1 MMDIW
6 DMASRVVYIL
16 AQSVNYS
23 SDEEKQIGEADL
35 SGRILRANTLLNM
48 LDEWRRSI
56 SIQFEPLPADGP
68 FGRAFPP
75 LWIHPSPFATS
86 MQMYCMAKILLLIN
100 QPAAGG
106 YLEYLSRDKIIT
118 ECIDTIGGIALRL
131 TDDASRL
138 MSTQCLY
145 AAGLYC
151 TDDAKRCCVAE
162 LIEDHSKHTGWPSN
176 TDLAEELRIEWQ
188 KQKPG

>member
-1 MMDIW
+1 MMDMW

-16 AQSVNYS
+16 AQAVNYS
-23 SDEEKQIGEADL
+23 SDEEKQLGEADL
-35 SGRILRANTLLNM
+35 AGRILRADTLLNM
-48 LDEWRRSI
+48 LNEWRNSI
-56 SIQFEPLPADGP
+56 SIHFEALPADGP
-68 FGRAFPP
+68 FDRAFKP
-75 LWIHPSPFATS
+75 LWIHPPPLATS
-86 MQMYCMAKILLLIN
+86 IQLYSMARILLLIN

-106 YLEYLSRDKIIT
+106 YLEYLSRDKVIN

-131 TDDASRL
+131 TDDACRL

-151 TDDAKRCCVAE
+151 TDDTKRYCIAE
-162 LIEDHSKHTGWPSN
+162 LIQDHSVHTAWPSN
-176 TDLAEELRIEWQ
+176 TDLAEDLRAEWQ